1 MDPMPS
7 LKPRRPSPALVV
19 SVIALV
25 VALGGTSYAAIK
37 LPANSVGTKQIKKDA
52 VTTAKVKDGSL
63 QKADFDAGQLP
74 AGATGA
80 TGLKGDTG
88 SPGAAGATGLKGD
101 TGATGLKGDTG
112 ATGLKGDKG
121 DTGGSGPSGANAVIR
136 ESAPVAVAASAIVSA
151 SVQCLAGERATGGGY
166 DGSGLGEFATFP
178 LDSQPTGPA
187 ATPNGWTVKVNNV
200 SAIANNPQPSTIVA
214 KVMCATP

>member
-1 MDPMPS
+1 MPS

-52 VTTAKVKDGSL
+52 VTTVKVKDGSL
-63 QKADFDAGQLP
+63 QMADFRAGQLP
-74 AGATGA
+74 AGAAGATGPKGDTGA
-80 TGLKGDTG
+80 TGATGAAGPKGDTG
-88 SPGAAGATGLKGD
+88 ATGA

-112 ATGLKGDKG
+112 ATGA
-121 DTGGSGPSGANAVIR
+121 SGANAVTR
-136 ESAPVAVAASAIVSA
+136 ESAPVAVAVSAIVSA

-166 DGSGLGEFATFP
+166 DAGGPGEFATFA

-200 SAIANNPQPSTIVA
+200 SAIANNPQASTIVA